1 MLPRSLSE
9 SNIERRIQRLEV
21 REGKSLLRN
30 GYKKKRSIGVLEI
43 KKERNE
49 EEKKKKIT
57 KNVERDSSYPNLTRT
72 NEMRK

>member
-43 KKERNE
+43 KKR
-49 EEKKKKIT
+49 KK
-57 KNVERDSSYPNLTRT
+57 
-72 NEMRK
+72 